1 LKYRADHRRAFEQV
15 FGRTVICRDLETATK
30 VARSNGLDCITLD
43 GDQVARKGGMTGG
56 FYDSRRSKLKFV
68 KIIRDNKTAIDKKM
82 AHLENVGK
90 KLKDILLWLD
100 YSPLVLFT

>member
-1 LKYRADHRRAFEQV
+1 M
-15 FGRTVICRDLETATK
+15 
-30 VARSNGLDCITLD
+30 
-43 GDQVARKGGMTGG
+43 ARKGGMTGG

-82 AHLENVGK
+82 ARLENVGK